1 MRERAVGRDF
11 YGYFAPLDGPFTG
24 CLLGFTVFMG
34 VFWRIC
40 RFFRRH
46 LDGFLAENGRKW
58 RDLTT
63 RRQIYD
69 ICQQTNGQPGG
80 TVLLPPGGAGAG
92 FRADAGSR
100 AGAGAT
106 RNLPGFTRIHVPVM
120 ACLLGSAVFFG
131 IWDDFWTDFVGKWTA
146 FGTPARRPWRV
157 IPDYGQREW
166 NNRNTALCLAKSG
179 NGRVG
184 SRRRASP
191 PVACGCH
198 GTCRERARI
207 FARTGC
213 TEFVRKRTVFVR
225 FVYGFA
231 GKSAKKHA

>member
-1 MRERAVGRDF
+1 MTDVYRA
-11 YGYFAPLDGPFTG
+11 APCLLTNVNRRMVDHEGTCRGTRFLWVFCAVIWTFWG
-24 CLLGFTVFMG
+24 CLLGFAVFMG

-46 LDGFLAENGRKW
+46 LDGFLAGNGRKW

-63 RRQIYD
+63 RRQFYD
-69 ICQQTNGQPGG
+69 ICQQTNGQPCG

-100 AGAGAT
+100 AGVGGS

-120 ACLLGSAVFFG
+120 VFLLGSAVFFG

-146 FGTPARRPWRV
+146 FGSAARRPWRV
-157 IPDYGQREW
+157 IPDYSRREW

-179 NGRVG
+179 NGRVDPH
-184 SRRRASP
+184 RRASP
-191 PVACGCH
+191 SRGLWLPWGMP
-198 GTCRERARI
+198 
-207 FARTGC
+207 
-213 TEFVRKRTVFVR
+213 
-225 FVYGFA
+225 
-231 GKSAKKHA
+231 